1 MGYKTETLE
10 AQALLLGLG
19 TNHRLLFVWPLEK
32 LLRSQIE
39 IFPGVFF
46 VLGYGKDRKNGQ
58 SLSPILYVKWNLNP
72 QNLIKKSRK
81 LRLSKTLFGSN

>member
-39 IFPGVFF
+39 NFPVFF
-46 VLGYGKDRKNGQ
+46 SFWVMGKIEKMAK
-58 SLSPILYVKWNLNP
+58 V
-72 QNLIKKSRK
+72 
-81 LRLSKTLFGSN
+81 